1 MRGNEGLTM
10 STQEKPGFCTLC
22 RSRCGTIN
30 VVEDDRL
37 VAVRPNPVHPT
48 GKAICPK
55 GRAAPEIA
63 HSARRLK
70 TPLRRTAP
78 KGAAD
83 PGFVPIS
90 WDEALTEIA
99 ERLGRYREETGA
111 ESVAFA
117 VTSGSSS
124 STSDSLDWIQRFI
137 RGFGSPNNC
146 FSTEICNW
154 HKDHAHAFTFGCALP
169 TPDYRHSELIL
180 LWGHNPA
187 NVWLAQAEA
196 ISAAR
201 AKGAKLAVIDPR
213 RTGSAR
219 DADLWLRIRPGTD
232 AALALGLA
240 RWLIVNQAYDADF
253 VRHWT
258 NAAFLI
264 RDSDGCF
271 LRAGDIGLEG
281 DGFLVWDA
289 VAGEAV
295 AAEGGLATAALEGCF
310 DVIGPQ
316 GAIACRTGFDHY
328 VAAAEPYD
336 PTAVERI
343 TAIPA
348 AQVEELAATISKAS
362 SVCYHGWTGLGQH
375 SNASQTE
382 RAVATLYALTGH
394 FDAPGGNVRMPSLPV
409 PSLHSMAM
417 IPPEARARTLGLSE
431 RPLGPP
437 ADGWITSTDFYDAA
451 LTGKPYRVRALFAFG
466 SNLLVSHP
474 APERGREAL
483 KALDF
488 QVHCDL
494 FLNPTAEMADIVLP
508 VSSPWEHEAL
518 RLGFEISPE
527 AQELVQLR
535 PQMIPRQ
542 GEARSDMWIV
552 FQLATRLG
560 MGELFFDGDVER
572 GFEHLLAPL
581 GLDLQALRARPEGI
595 RVPLKHGHRKY
606 QTTGFATQTGKA
618 ELYSELLHRH
628 GYPAVPRFVEPAE
641 RRSDAFPL
649 TLFSANSGYFC
660 HSQHRGINS
669 LRRKRAEPTAEIH
682 PELARRKNILE
693 GDWMLVRS
701 RMGAIR
707 MRAAFNEALAQDVV
721 ASDYGWWQPAPD
733 LGLPGYL
740 PDETRLV
747 GASFNAVISER
758 GRDPLS
764 GSLALRSFAGDVER
778 DESTAWQGWRS
789 FVVAERREECAD
801 VVGLTLRPVDG
812 GPIPAFRPGQF
823 VSLRIGEAI
832 RSYSLTGAA
841 IPAPDAY
848 RIGVR
853 HIEGGQVST
862 AVRHDLAPG
871 DTVELQSPKG
881 GFVLPL
887 RNEFPIVLIA
897 GGIGITPFLSYLET
911 LEGGADEPRVTLHY
925 GCRNSESRPFH
936 QRLEALQQRLPN
948 LTLVTHL
955 SCPRSGDCFDRL
967 GRFTVSDIDAG
978 LLRERARIYMCA
990 SDEMMDEVGADLQ
1003 ARGVPVFEIFKERF
1017 RSPAPP
1023 ALDGLMSRRIH
1034 FARSARTLTWSPQ
1047 TPLASILAVAENA
1060 GIAIP
1065 SGCRVGQCESCVV
1078 PIKTGEVRHLVDCPE
1093 LDDGHCLTCQ
1103 AVPLS
1108 DLVIDA

>member
-1 MRGNEGLTM
+1 M

-30 VVEDDRL
+30 VVENDRL
-37 VAVRPNPVHPT
+37 VAVRPNPAHPT
-48 GKAICPK
+48 GKALCPK

-99 ERLGRYREETGA
+99 ERLGRYREESGP

-154 HKDHAHAFTFGCALP
+154 HKDHAHAFTFGCGLP
-169 TPDYRHSELIL
+169 TADYRNSELIL

-201 AKGAKLAVIDPR
+201 ARGARLAVIDPR

-219 DADLWLRIRPGTD
+219 DADLWMRIRPGTD

-240 RWLIVNQAYDADF
+240 RCLIVNRAYDADF
-253 VRHWT
+253 VRHWS

-271 LRAGDIGLEG
+271 LGAGDIGLEG

-289 VAGEAV
+289 VAGK
-295 AAEGGLATAALEGCF
+295 AAPAESGLATAALEGCF
-310 DVIGPQ
+310 DVVGPQ
-316 GAIACRTGFDHY
+316 GPIACRTGFDHY

-336 PTAVERI
+336 PATVERI
-343 TAIPA
+343 TGIPA

-375 SNASQTE
+375 TNASQTE

-417 IPPEARARTLGLSE
+417 IPPETRARTLGLSE

-437 ADGWITSTDFYDAA
+437 ADGWITSSDFYDAA
-451 LTGKPYRVRALFAFG
+451 LTEKPYRVRALFAFG

-552 FQLATRLG
+552 FQLAKRLG
-560 MGELFFDGDVER
+560 MSELFFGGDVEK

-581 GLDLQALRARPEGI
+581 GLDLETLRARPEGI
-595 RVPLKHGHRKY
+595 RVPLEHGHRKY

-628 GYPAVPRFVEPAE
+628 GYPAVPRFIEPAE
-641 RRSDAFPL
+641 RRDEAFPL

-660 HSQHRGINS
+660 HSQHRGINA

-701 RMGAIR
+701 RKGTIR
-707 MRAAFNEALAQDVV
+707 IRVAFNDALAQDVV

-747 GASFNAVISER
+747 GASFNAIISEH

-764 GSLALRSFAGDVER
+764 GSLALRSFTCDVER

-789 FVVAERREECAD
+789 FVVAERCEECAD

-812 GPIPAFRPGQF
+812 GALPAFRPGQY
-823 VSLRIGEAI
+823 VGVRIGEAI

-841 IPAPDAY
+841 IAAPDAY

-862 AVRHDLAPG
+862 AIRHDLAPD

-887 RNEFPIVLIA
+887 RNEFPVVLIA
-897 GGIGITPFLSYLET
+897 GGIGITPFLSYLDT
-911 LEGGADEPRVTLHY
+911 LEGAADEPQVTLHY
-925 GCRNSESRPFH
+925 GCRDGASRPFH
-936 QRLEALQQRLPN
+936 HRLEALRQRLPN

-955 SCPRSGDCFDRL
+955 TRPRSGDRFDRL
-967 GRFTVSDIDAG
+967 GRFTVADIDTE
-978 LLRERARIYMCA
+978 LLRKRARFYMCA
-990 SDEMMDEVGADLQ
+990 SDAMMEEVGADLQ

-1023 ALDGLMSRRIH
+1023 ALDGLMSRQIH
-1034 FARSARTLTWSPQ
+1034 FARSGRTLIWSPQ
-1047 TPLASILAVAENA
+1047 APLASILAVAEAA

-1065 SGCRVGQCESCVV
+1065 SGCRVGQCESCAV
-1078 PIKTGEVRHLVDCPE
+1078 PVKTGEVRHLVDCSE
-1093 LDDGHCLTCQ
+1093 LDEGHCLTCQ

>member
-1 MRGNEGLTM
+1 M

-30 VVEDDRL
+30 VVENDRL
-37 VAVRPNPVHPT
+37 VAVRPNPAHPT

-99 ERLGRYREETGA
+99 ERLGRYREESGP

-154 HKDHAHAFTFGCALP
+154 HKDHAHAFTFGCGLP
-169 TPDYRHSELIL
+169 TADYRNSELIL

-201 AKGAKLAVIDPR
+201 ARGARLAVIDPR

-240 RWLIVNQAYDADF
+240 RWLIVNQAHDADF

-258 NAAFLI
+258 NAAFLV

-271 LRAGDIGLEG
+271 MRAGDAGLEG
-281 DGFLVWDA
+281 DGFLVWDELAGKA
-289 VAGEAV
+289 VL
-295 AAEGGLATAALEGCF
+295 AEGGLAAAALQGSFE
-310 DVIGPQ
+310 VIGPQ
-316 GAIACRTGFDHY
+316 GPIACRTGFDHY

-336 PTAVERI
+336 PAAVERI
-343 TAIPA
+343 TGIPA
-348 AQVEELAATISKAS
+348 TQVEELAAAISKAS

-375 SNASQTE
+375 TNASQTE

-417 IPPEARARTLGLSE
+417 IPPETRARTLGLSE

-437 ADGWITSTDFYDAA
+437 ADGWITSSDFYDAA
-451 LTGKPYRVRALFAFG
+451 LSGKPYRVRALFAFG

-535 PQMIPRQ
+535 QQMIPRQ

-552 FQLATRLG
+552 FQLAKRLG
-560 MGELFFDGDVER
+560 MGELFFDGDVEK

-581 GLDLQALRARPEGI
+581 GLDLAALRARPEGI

-641 RRSDAFPL
+641 RRNEAFPL

-660 HSQHRGINS
+660 HSQHRGINA

-682 PELARRKNILE
+682 PELARRKGILE
-693 GDWMLVRS
+693 GDWMFVRS
-701 RMGAIR
+701 RKGTIR
-707 MRAAFNEALAQDVV
+707 MRAALNDALAPDVV

-740 PDETRLV
+740 PDETQPV
-747 GASFNAVISER
+747 GASFNAIISEH

-764 GSLALRSFAGDVER
+764 GSLALRSFACGVER

-789 FVVAERREECAD
+789 FVVAERRAECSD
-801 VVGLTLRPVDG
+801 VVALTMRPVDG
-812 GPIPAFRPGQF
+812 GSLPAFRPGQYI
-823 VSLRIGEAI
+823 SLRIGEAI

-841 IPAPDAY
+841 VPAPDAY
-848 RIGVR
+848 RVGVR
-853 HIEGGQVST
+853 HIESGQVST
-862 AVRHDLAPG
+862 AIRHVLAPG

-887 RNEFPIVLIA
+887 RNEFPVVLIA

-911 LEGGADEPRVTLHY
+911 LDGGADEPRVTLHY
-925 GCRNSESRPFH
+925 GCRDGASRPFH
-936 QRLEALQQRLPN
+936 QRLEALRQRLPN

-955 SCPRSGDCFDRL
+955 SRPRSGDGFDRL
-967 GRFTVSDIDAG
+967 GRFTAADIDAE
-978 LLRERARIYMCA
+978 LLRLRARIYMCA
-990 SDEMMDEVGADLQ
+990 SDAMMEEVGAGLQ
-1003 ARGVPVFEIFKERF
+1003 ARGVPAFEIFREHF

-1023 ALDGLMSRRIH
+1023 APDGLVSRQIH
-1034 FARSARTLTWSPQ
+1034 FARSGRTLIWSPQ
-1047 TPLASILAVAENA
+1047 APLASILATAESA

-1065 SGCRVGQCESCVV
+1065 SGCRVGQCESCAV
-1078 PIKTGEVRHLVDCPE
+1078 PIKTGEVRHLVDCSE
-1093 LDDGHCLTCQ
+1093 LDQGHCLTCQ

>member
-1 MRGNEGLTM
+1 M
-10 STQEKPGFCTLC
+10 SKQEKPGFCTLC

-30 VVEDDRL
+30 VVENDRL
-37 VAVRPNPVHPT
+37 VAVRPNPAHPT

-78 KGAAD
+78 KDAAD

-90 WDEALTEIA
+90 WDEALSEIA
-99 ERLGRYREETGA
+99 ERLGRYREESGP

-124 STSDSLDWIQRFI
+124 STSDSLDWIQRFV

-154 HKDHAHAFTFGCALP
+154 HKDHAHAFTFGCGLP
-169 TPDYRHSELIL
+169 TADYRNSELIL

-201 AKGAKLAVIDPR
+201 ARGAKLAVIDPR

-240 RWLIVNQAYDADF
+240 RWLIVNRAYDAEF

-258 NAAFLI
+258 NAAFLV
-264 RDSDGCF
+264 RNSDGCF
-271 LRAGDIGLEG
+271 LRAGDIGLQG
-281 DGFLVWDA
+281 DGFLVWDEAAGNA
-289 VAGEAV
+289 VL
-295 AAEGGLATAALEGCF
+295 AEDGLAVAALEGSF
-310 DVIGPQ
+310 EVLGPD
-316 GAIACRTGFDHY
+316 GLIACRTGFDHY

-336 PTAVERI
+336 PETVERI
-343 TAIPA
+343 TGIPA
-348 AQVEELAATISKAS
+348 AQVEQLAATISAAE

-375 SNASQTE
+375 TNASQTE
-382 RAVATLYALTGH
+382 RAVATLYALTGC

-417 IPPEARARTLGLSE
+417 IPPKTRARTLGLSE

-437 ADGWITSTDFYDAA
+437 TDGWITSSDFYDAA

-542 GEARSDMWIV
+542 GEAHSDMWIV
-552 FQLATRLG
+552 FQLAKRLG
-560 MGELFFDGDVER
+560 MGDLFFDGDVEK

-581 GLDLQALRARPEGI
+581 GLDLEALRARPEGI
-595 RVPLKHGHRKY
+595 RVPLKHVHRKY
-606 QTTGFATQTGKA
+606 ETTGFATQTGKV
-618 ELYSELLHRH
+618 ELYSELLHRY
-628 GYPAVPRFVEPAE
+628 GYPGVPRFIEPAE
-641 RRSDAFPL
+641 QRDEAFPL

-660 HSQHRGINS
+660 HSQHRGINT
-669 LRRKRAEPTAEIH
+669 LRRKRAEPMAEIH
-682 PELARRKNILE
+682 PELARRRQIQE
-693 GDWMLVRS
+693 GDWMRVRS
-701 RMGAIR
+701 RMGTIR
-707 MRAAFNEALAQDVV
+707 MRAAFNDALAQDVV

-740 PDETRLV
+740 PDETRPI
-747 GASFNAVISER
+747 GASFNAIIAEN

-764 GSLALRSFAGDVER
+764 GALALRSFACDVAP
-778 DESTAWQGWRS
+778 DASTSWQGWRS
-789 FVVAERREECAD
+789 FAVAERREECSD
-801 VVGLTLRPVDG
+801 VVALALRPVDG
-812 GPIPAFRPGQF
+812 GSLPAFRPGQY

-841 IPAPDAY
+841 VASPEAY
-848 RIGVR
+848 NIGVR

-862 AVRHDLAPG
+862 AIRHALAPG
-871 DTVELQSPKG
+871 DVVGLQSPKG

-887 RNEFPIVLIA
+887 RNEFPVVLIA

-911 LEGGADEPRVTLHY
+911 LEGGTDEPRITLHY
-925 GCRNSESRPFH
+925 GCRDSESRPF
-936 QRLEALQQRLPN
+936 QRRLEALRQRLPN

-955 SCPRSGDCFDRL
+955 SRPRAGDQFDRQ
-967 GRFTVSDIDAG
+967 GRFTVSDIDPE
-978 LLRERARIYMCA
+978 LLHKRARFYMCA
-990 SDEMMDEVGADLQ
+990 SDAMMEEVSAGLQ
-1003 ARGVPVFEIFKERF
+1003 ARGVPAFEIFRERF

-1023 ALDGLMSRRIH
+1023 ALDGLVPRKIH
-1034 FARSARTLTWSPQ
+1034 FVRSGRTLTWSPQ
-1047 TPLASILAVAENA
+1047 VPLTSILAAAEGA
-1060 GIAIP
+1060 GLTLP
-1065 SGCRVGQCESCVV
+1065 SGCRVGQCESCAV
-1078 PIKTGEVRHLVDCPE
+1078 PMKSGEVRHLVDCAD
-1093 LDDGHCLTCQ
+1093 LDEGHCLTCQ

>member
-1 MRGNEGLTM
+1 M
-10 STQEKPGFCTLC
+10 SKQEKLGFCTLC

-30 VVEDDRL
+30 VVENDRL
-37 VAVRPNPVHPT
+37 VAVRPNPAHPT

-70 TPLRRTAP
+70 TPLRRTTP

-99 ERLGRYREETGA
+99 ERLGRYRAESGP

-124 STSDSLDWIQRFI
+124 STSDSLDWIQRFV

-154 HKDHAHAFTFGCALP
+154 HKDHAHAFTFGCGLP
-169 TPDYRHSELIL
+169 TADYRNSELIL

-201 AKGAKLAVIDPR
+201 ARGAKLAVIDPR
-213 RTGSAR
+213 RTSSAR

-240 RWLIVNQAYDADF
+240 RWLIDNRAYDADF

-258 NAAFLI
+258 NAAFLV
-264 RDSDGCF
+264 RNSDGRF
-271 LRAGDIGLEG
+271 LRAGDIGLGG

-289 VAGEAV
+289 DVGKAV
-295 AAEGGLATAALEGCF
+295 PADDGIATAALEGSF
-310 DVIGPQ
+310 EVAGSEGP
-316 GAIACRTGFDHY
+316 IACRTGFDHY

-336 PTAVERI
+336 PATVERI
-343 TAIPA
+343 TGISAV
-348 AQVEELAATISKAS
+348 QVEELAAMISAAA

-375 SNASQTE
+375 TNASQTE
-382 RAVATLYALTGH
+382 RAVATLYALTGS

-409 PSLHSMAM
+409 PSLHSIAM
-417 IPPEARARTLGLSE
+417 IPPDTRARTLGLSE

-437 ADGWITSTDFYDAA
+437 ADGWITSSDFYDAA

-474 APERGREAL
+474 APERGREAME
-483 KALDF
+483 ALDF

-542 GEARSDMWIV
+542 GEACSDMWIV
-552 FQLATRLG
+552 FQLAKRLG
-560 MGELFFDGDVER
+560 MGELFFDGDVEK
-572 GFEHLLAPL
+572 GFEYLLAPL
-581 GLDLQALRARPEGI
+581 GLDLELLRASPEGI
-595 RVPLKHGHRKY
+595 RVPLKHTHRKY

-618 ELYSELLHRH
+618 ELYSELLYRH
-628 GYPAVPRFVEPAE
+628 GYPAVPRFIEPVE
-641 RRSDAFPL
+641 RRNEAFPL
-649 TLFSANSGYFC
+649 VLFSANSGYFC
-660 HSQHRGINS
+660 HSQHRGINA
-669 LRRKRAEPTAEIH
+669 LRRKRPEPTAEIH
-682 PELARRKNILE
+682 SELARRKQIIE
-693 GDWMLVRS
+693 GDWMFVRS
-701 RMGAIR
+701 RMGTIR
-707 MRAAFNEALAQDVV
+707 MRAAFNDELAQDVV

-740 PDETRLV
+740 PGETQPI
-747 GASFNAVISER
+747 GASFNAIIAED

-764 GSLALRSFAGDVER
+764 GSLALRSFACDVER
-778 DESTAWQGWRS
+778 DERIAWQGWRS
-789 FVVAERREECAD
+789 FVVTEQREECTD
-801 VVGLTLRPVDG
+801 VVALTLRPADG
-812 GPIPAFRPGQF
+812 GSIPAFRPGQY

-832 RSYSLTGAA
+832 RSYSLSGAA
-841 IPAPDAY
+841 VLAPDAY
-848 RIGVR
+848 HIGVR
-853 HIEGGQVST
+853 RIAGGQVST
-862 AVRHDLAPG
+862 ALNDKLALG
-871 DTVELQSPKG
+871 DVVELQSPKG
-881 GFVLPL
+881 GFLLPI

-911 LEGGADEPRVTLHY
+911 LAGSADEPQVTLHY
-925 GCRNSESRPFH
+925 GCRDGERRPFH
-936 QRLEALQQRLPN
+936 HRLEALQQRLPN

-955 SCPRSGDCFDRL
+955 SRPGSDDRFDRP
-967 GRFTVSDIDAG
+967 GRFTVSDIDAE
-978 LLRERARIYMCA
+978 LLCKRPRFYMCA
-990 SDEMMDEVGADLQ
+990 SDAMMEEVSAGLQ
-1003 ARGVPVFEIFKERF
+1003 GRGVPPFEIFEERF
-1017 RSPAPP
+1017 RSPEPP
-1023 ALDGLMSRRIH
+1023 LLDGLAARRIH
-1034 FARSARTLTWSPQ
+1034 FSRSGHTLVWSPQ
-1047 TPLASILAVAENA
+1047 VPLTSILKAAENA
-1060 GIAIP
+1060 GLTIP
-1065 SGCRVGQCESCVV
+1065 SGCRVGQCESCAV
-1078 PIKTGEVRHLVDCPE
+1078 PIKTGKVRHLVDCPE
-1093 LDDGHCLTCQ
+1093 LDEGHCLTCQ